1 MSFFKIIFTK
11 KIKRI
16 KQIKKI
22 LKPVVFIGLNK
33 KEYEIQKEEFLI
45 IASKKVFFLNQ
56 FYNFNYNKI
65 TIRNQKS
72 RWGSCSS
79 KGNLNFN
86 YRIFLLPD
94 ELTNYI
100 IIHELC
106 HLKEMNHSKKF
117 WNLVDEQ
124 IPNYKEKRR
133 ELKKYRFK

>member
-117 WNLVDEQ
+117 WNLVHEQ

>member
-117 WNLVDEQ
+117 WNLVNEQ